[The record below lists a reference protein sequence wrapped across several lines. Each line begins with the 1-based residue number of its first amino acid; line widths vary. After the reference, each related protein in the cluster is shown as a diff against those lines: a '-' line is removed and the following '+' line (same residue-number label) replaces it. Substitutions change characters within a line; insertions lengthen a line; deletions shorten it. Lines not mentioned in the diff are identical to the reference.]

1 MERCLNWQK
10 VRAKRSASDRY
21 VNSTKAKSRS
31 GWGNISMETINP
43 STRPMMML
51 LLWVLYFGHTTFGS
65 PLDSHEMELLEMI
78 FRDAEGYPSSDRDPR
93 DIDVLPAS
101 SIGCDDSGSAEYNM
115 FDDLARSE
123 ECLDCLPP
131 CEEPVYDDRLP
142 MEHPC
147 FVRMLLLRTPLLKQ
161 DPCAN
166 FSLATQPPRVNKKPK
181 HKKCNPKAK
190 KQKTATKIEPVPPS
204 NNGTLNSTA
213 APIATSTEPNSK
225 IIRISKLV
233 PRKRKNTTTTSTSTT
248 STTTTLETT
257 TVEETTRPVELTT
270 TTTETEPP
278 TTTELETTTLP
289 PTTTEPPLA
298 DNQLKR
304 FTGML
309 PRKKNVPDPPQ
320 IKLDG
325 NLQPSE
331 VIQVIVTTEAA
342 ELMKLP
348 DGENSTTVT
357 PTTAVVVT
365 TSVPETTTEES
376 CEAESMGDSGDGE
389 SSKQGQ
395 PEFPETQEQDVE
407 GTGGD
412 HGGEE
417 PCEDTEEQDT
427 NLCPQVVPAQRNA
440 HSRHPPPPRFRK
452 PIKNY
457 VEPILYE
464 GHFDKPHHQMPPIGP
479 QQRDFFISNKQIMP
493 RPKPKY
499 KKRIPPSIY
508 VNNIVRGMDCND
520 ENDSQSEE
528 HPRNP
533 PSPPQRH
540 WDLRRIGVVSRNQ
553 VLRKPVTERNVR
565 NFVPMPAR
573 RLSSFPEHSVR
584 SQEKPFPM
592 ETSRER
598 QNRPFSIE
606 NSRES
611 QERIFSMENSRER
624 HERQYLMDSIGPKQE
639 KQYVIERDP
648 EPRPIH
654 PHYSEEVESPEERP
668 MPLATPTSTL
678 DPCLEEHDFLHHRIP
693 SRQFPREEFEMGNM
707 PRGTSSPSLD
717 PCQQEHDYL
726 QRKILHREPN
736 ESRSQHPTP
745 SHVFT

>member
-1 MERCLNWQK
+1 
-10 VRAKRSASDRY
+10 
-21 VNSTKAKSRS
+21 
-31 GWGNISMETINP
+31 METINP

-51 LLWVLYFGHTTFGS
+51 LLWVLYFGQTAFGS

-78 FRDAEGYPSSDRDPR
+78 FRDAEGYPSSDRGPR

-101 SIGCDDSGSAEYNM
+101 SIGCDESGSEEYNM
-115 FDDLARSE
+115 FDDLEHSE
-123 ECLDCLPP
+123 ECLDFLPP
-131 CEEPVYDDRLP
+131 CEEPAYDDRLP

-166 FSLATQPPRVNKKPK
+166 FSLATQPPKVNKKPK

-190 KQKTATKIEPVPPS
+190 KNKIAIKTEPVPPS
-204 NNGTLNSTA
+204 NNGTANSTS
-213 APIATSTEPNSK
+213 APIVTSTEPNSK
-225 IIRISKLV
+225 IIRISKLI

-298 DNQLKR
+298 ENQLKR
-304 FTGML
+304 FRSQTN
-309 PRKKNVPDPPQ
+309 RKKNVPDPPQ

-325 NLQPSE
+325 NSQPSE
-331 VIQVIVTTEAA
+331 VIQVIMTTEAA
-342 ELMKLP
+342 EMRQLP

-365 TSVPETTTEES
+365 TSAPETTTEES
-376 CEAESMGDSGDGE
+376 CEAESVGDSGDGE
-389 SSKQGQ
+389 SSKQR
-395 PEFPETQEQDVE
+395 PEFSETEEQDVE
-407 GTGGD
+407 GIGGD
-412 HGGEE
+412 RGGQE

-427 NLCPQVVPAQRNA
+427 NLCPQVVPAQRNTNL
-440 HSRHPPPPRFRK
+440 RHPPPPRFRK

-464 GHFDKPHHQMPPIGP
+464 GHFDKPHHQMPPVGP
-479 QQRDFFISNKQIMP
+479 QQRDYFISNKQIMP

-528 HPRNP
+528 HPRNHP
-533 PSPPQRH
+533 NQPQRH
-540 WDLRRIGVVSRNQ
+540 WDLRRIGFASRNQ

-565 NFVPMPAR
+565 NFVPIPPR
-573 RLSSFPEHSVR
+573 RLISYPEHSVR
-584 SQEKPFPM
+584 SQERSLSI

-598 QNRPFSIE
+598 LHRPYSIE

-611 QERIFSMENSRER
+611 QERMFSMENSRER
-624 HERQYLMDSIGPKQE
+624 HERQFLMDNPGPKQE
-639 KQYVIERDP
+639 RQYLMEREP

-654 PHYSEEVESPEERP
+654 PHYPEEDVESPEERP
-668 MPLATPTSTL
+668 MPSATPTSSL
-678 DPCLEEHDFLHHRIP
+678 DPCQEDHDFLHQ
-693 SRQFPREEFEMGNM
+693 SPREGHTFEIGNM
-707 PRGTSSPSLD
+707 QRGTTPPTLD
-717 PCQQEHDYL
+717 PCQQEHAYL
-726 QRKILHREPN
+726 QSKILHRQPTEP
-736 ESRSQHPTP
+736 RPQHPIP
-745 SHVFT
+745 SHFFT

>member
-1 MERCLNWQK
+1 
-10 VRAKRSASDRY
+10 
-21 VNSTKAKSRS
+21 
-31 GWGNISMETINP
+31 METINP

-407 GTGGD
+407 GKRTGGD

-427 NLCPQVVPAQRNA
+427 NLCPQVVPAQRNGKS

-573 RLSSFPEHSVR
+573 RLSSFPEHSV
-584 SQEKPFPM
+584 
-592 ETSRER
+592 
-598 QNRPFSIE
+598 
-606 NSRES
+606 
-611 QERIFSMENSRER
+611 
-624 HERQYLMDSIGPKQE
+624 SIGPKQE

-654 PHYSEEVESPEERP
+654 PHYSE
-668 MPLATPTSTL
+668 
-678 DPCLEEHDFLHHRIP
+678 
-693 SRQFPREEFEMGNM
+693 EEFEMGNM

>member
-1 MERCLNWQK
+1 
-10 VRAKRSASDRY
+10 
-21 VNSTKAKSRS
+21 
-31 GWGNISMETINP
+31 METINP

-51 LLWVLYFGHTTFGS
+51 LLWVLYFGHTAFGS

-131 CEEPVYDDRLP
+131 CEEPAYDDRLP

-257 TVEETTRPVELTT
+257 TVEEATRPVELTT

-342 ELMKLP
+342 ELQQLP

-389 SSKQGQ
+389 YSKQRQ

-407 GTGGD
+407 SKSVQ
-412 HGGEE
+412 E

-427 NLCPQVVPAQRNA
+427 NLCPQVVPAQRNGK
-440 HSRHPPPPRFRK
+440 HSPPPRFRK

-464 GHFDKPHHQMPPIGP
+464 GHFDKPHHQMPPVGP

-533 PSPPQRH
+533 PNPPQRN

-573 RLSSFPEHSVR
+573 RLSSFPEHS
-584 SQEKPFPM
+584 Q
-592 ETSRER
+592 
-598 QNRPFSIE
+598 
-606 NSRES
+606 
-611 QERIFSMENSRER
+611 
-624 HERQYLMDSIGPKQE
+624 ERQYVM
-639 KQYVIERDP
+639 ERDP
-648 EPRPIH
+648 QPLPIH

-693 SRQFPREEFEMGNM
+693 SRQSPREDFENGNM
-707 PRGTSSPSLD
+707 PRGTSSPSL
-717 PCQQEHDYL
+717 
-726 QRKILHREPN
+726 
-736 ESRSQHPTP
+736 
-745 SHVFT
+745 

>member
-1 MERCLNWQK
+1 
-10 VRAKRSASDRY
+10 
-21 VNSTKAKSRS
+21 
-31 GWGNISMETINP
+31 METINP

-51 LLWVLYFGHTTFGS
+51 LLWVLYFGHTAFGS

-78 FRDAEGYPSSDRDPR
+78 FRDAEGYPSSDRGPR
-93 DIDVLPAS
+93 DIDVLPAT
-101 SIGCDDSGSAEYNM
+101 SIGCDESGSEEYNM
-115 FDDLARSE
+115 FEDLEHSE
-123 ECLDCLPP
+123 ECLDFLPP
-131 CEEPVYDDRLP
+131 CEEPAYDDRLP

-166 FSLATQPPRVNKKPK
+166 FSLATQPPKVNKKPK

-190 KQKTATKIEPVPPS
+190 KNKIATKTELVPPS
-204 NNGTLNSTA
+204 NNGTVNSTA

-225 IIRISKLV
+225 IIRISKLI
-233 PRKRKNTTTTSTSTT
+233 PRKRKNITTTSTSTT

-298 DNQLKR
+298 ENQLKR
-304 FTGML
+304 FRSQTN
-309 PRKKNVPDPPQ
+309 RKKNVPDPPQ

-325 NLQPSE
+325 NSQPSE
-331 VIQVIVTTEAA
+331 VIQVIMTTEAA
-342 ELMKLP
+342 EMRQLP

-365 TSVPETTTEES
+365 TSAPETTTEES
-376 CEAESMGDSGDGE
+376 CEAESVGDSGDGE
-389 SSKQGQ
+389 SSKQR
-395 PEFPETQEQDVE
+395 PEFSEAEEQDVE
-407 GTGGD
+407 GNRIGGD
-412 HGGEE
+412 RGGEE

-427 NLCPQVVPAQRNA
+427 NLCPQVVPAQRNTN
-440 HSRHPPPPRFRK
+440 SRHPPSPRFRK

-464 GHFDKPHHQMPPIGP
+464 GHFDKPHHQMPVGP
-479 QQRDFFISNKQIMP
+479 QQRDYFISNKQIMP

-528 HPRNP
+528 HSRNHP
-533 PSPPQRH
+533 NQPQRH
-540 WDLRRIGVVSRNQ
+540 WDLRRIGFASRNQ

-565 NFVPMPAR
+565 NFVPIPPR
-573 RLSSFPEHSVR
+573 RLISYPEHSVR
-584 SQEKPFPM
+584 SQER
-592 ETSRER
+592 S
-598 QNRPFSIE
+598 
-606 NSRES
+606 
-611 QERIFSMENSRER
+611 
-624 HERQYLMDSIGPKQE
+624 QYLM
-639 KQYVIERDP
+639 EREP

-654 PHYSEEVESPEERP
+654 PHYPEEDVESPEERP
-668 MPLATPTSTL
+668 MPSATPTSPL
-678 DPCLEEHDFLHHRIP
+678 DPCQEDHDFLHQSP
-693 SRQFPREEFEMGNM
+693 RQG
-707 PRGTSSPSLD
+707 
-717 PCQQEHDYL
+717 H
-726 QRKILHREPN
+726 
-736 ESRSQHPTP
+736 
-745 SHVFT
+745 

>member
-1 MERCLNWQK
+1 
-10 VRAKRSASDRY
+10 
-21 VNSTKAKSRS
+21 
-31 GWGNISMETINP
+31 
-43 STRPMMML
+43 
-51 LLWVLYFGHTTFGS
+51 
-65 PLDSHEMELLEMI
+65 EMELLEMI

-101 SIGCDDSGSAEYNM
+101 SIGCDESGSAEYNM

-131 CEEPVYDDRLP
+131 CEEPAYDDRLP
-142 MEHPC
+142 MDHPC

-166 FSLATQPPRVNKKPK
+166 FSLATQPPKVNKKPK
-181 HKKCNPKAK
+181 HRKCNPKAK
-190 KQKTATKIEPVPPS
+190 KHKTATKAEVVPPS

-233 PRKRKNTTTTSTSTT
+233 PRKRKNATTTSTSTT

-278 TTTELETTTLP
+278 TTTELETTTLA

-309 PRKKNVPDPPQ
+309 HRKKNVPDPPQ

-342 ELMKLP
+342 ELMQLS

-376 CEAESMGDSGDGE
+376 CEAESIGDSGDGE
-389 SSKQGQ
+389 SSKQRQ

-407 GTGGD
+407 GKTSGDD

-427 NLCPQVVPAQRNA
+427 NLCPQVVPAQQNGK
-440 HSRHPPPPRFRK
+440 HPPPPRFRK

-479 QQRDFFISNKQIMP
+479 QQRDYFISNKQIMP

-533 PSPPQRH
+533 PNPPQRH

-573 RLSSFPEHSVR
+573 RLSPFPEHSV
-584 SQEKPFPM
+584 S
-592 ETSRER
+592 
-598 QNRPFSIE
+598 
-606 NSRES
+606 
-611 QERIFSMENSRER
+611 
-624 HERQYLMDSIGPKQE
+624 LGPKQE
-639 KQYVIERDP
+639 RQHVMERDP

-654 PHYSEEVESPEERP
+654 PHYSEEVDP
-668 MPLATPTSTL
+668 PTSTL
-678 DPCLEEHDFLHHRIP
+678 DPCQEEHDFLHHRIP
-693 SRQFPREEFEMGNM
+693 SRQSPREEFENGNM
-707 PRGTSSPSLD
+707 PRGTSPPSL
-717 PCQQEHDYL
+717 
-726 QRKILHREPN
+726 
-736 ESRSQHPTP
+736 
-745 SHVFT
+745 